1 LAALSNSNP
10 KATLAD
16 NRQLDPLRQGRAL
29 GAGYFTLNSWLA
41 ALREMVPEL
50 KVKPSTLEHGGA
62 TPILHRFVASGGGT
76 ELSFVVSLPKPVMAD
91 LAAAVMAIAA
101 EGDSLFAGGAA
112 D

>member
-1 LAALSNSNP
+1 
-10 KATLAD
+10 
-16 NRQLDPLRQGRAL
+16 QGRAL
-29 GAGYFTLNSWLA
+29 GAGFFTLNSWLA

-50 KVKPSTLEHGGA
+50 KLKPSTLEHGGA

-91 LAAAVMAIAA
+91 LAAAMMAIAA